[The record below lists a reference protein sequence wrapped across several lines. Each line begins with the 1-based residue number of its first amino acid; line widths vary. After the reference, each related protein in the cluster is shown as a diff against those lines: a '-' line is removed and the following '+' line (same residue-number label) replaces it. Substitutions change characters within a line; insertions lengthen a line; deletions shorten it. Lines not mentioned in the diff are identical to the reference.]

1 MEKIKFYAALLAM
14 AVLSACAALGGA
26 PDGAKDPTAAG
37 SKCAD
42 CGFIESI
49 SVTEGREGIGLG
61 AVLGGPSGAIV
72 GNQVGGGGGQTDA
85 TIAGAAGGAI
95 TGLQI
100 QRRIGNNADLYRV
113 AVRFDDGSRKTVSM
127 QSKSGF
133 EIGDR
138 VRVVEGS
145 LVKAAP

>member
-1 MEKIKFYAALLAM
+1 MEKIKFGVAILAIAA
-14 AVLSACAALGGA
+14 LSACAALGGA
-26 PDGAKDPTAAG
+26 PSGAKDTTAAG

-72 GNQVGGGGGQTDA
+72 GNQVGGGQTDA

-95 TGLQI
+95 AGHQI

-113 AVRFDDGSRKTVSM
+113 AVRFDDGSRKTVAM

>member
-1 MEKIKFYAALLAM
+1 MEKIKFYAAILAI
-14 AVLSACAALGGA
+14 ASLTACATPGVPAG
-26 PDGAKDPTAAG
+26 DKDTVAASG

-61 AVLGGPSGAIV
+61 AVLGGASGAII
-72 GNQVGGGGGQTDA
+72 GNQVGDGGGQTAA

-95 TGLQI
+95 AGHQI
-100 QRRIGNNADLYRV
+100 QKRVGNNTDLYRV
-113 AVRFDDGSRKTVSM
+113 AVRFDDGSRKTVAM

-133 EIGDR
+133 EVGDR
-138 VRVVEGS
+138 VRVIEGS
-145 LVKAAP
+145 LVKATP